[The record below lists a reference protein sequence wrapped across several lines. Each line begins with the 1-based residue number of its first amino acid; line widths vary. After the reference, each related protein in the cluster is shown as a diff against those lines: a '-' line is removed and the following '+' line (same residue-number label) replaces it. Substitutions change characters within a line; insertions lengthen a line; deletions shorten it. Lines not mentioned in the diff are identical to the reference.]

1 MLTLALVL
9 LAGLALVWVIGTLLL
24 SGENLARYDT
34 DTGQRFGSTRPES
47 PGLAGAMARLAPA
60 NAAPPGL
67 ARAER
72 IAFKRKLFDEMF
84 DDQVQDAQF
93 IGVDSGG
100 VRGEWVLAPGADP
113 TRRMLYI
120 HGGGLVVGSAHSHRP
135 MTARMSALC
144 GGAVLA
150 LDYRL
155 LPEHHRLA
163 SVDDTRAAYRWML
176 ENGPAGRSSPDAIF
190 VAGDSAG
197 GNLALS
203 LLAWVRDQGLRAP
216 NGAIA
221 ISPATDGTLASPSIK
236 ANIDSDYML
245 GPALRGIARL
255 PRSLVLWLSW
265 FHYGIK
271 PNDPVVSPVYG
282 DLSGLPPLLVHV
294 SETEMLFDDA
304 RRYVNRARAAG
315 SPVTLQSWNNTL
327 HVWHI
332 FVAELPEAG
341 EAYAEIGK
349 FLAHVAP
356 HHKVTA

>member
-1 MLTLALVL
+1 MLTLLYVVV
-9 LAGLALVWVIGTLLL
+9 AGLALVWLTGRFFLA
-24 SGENLARYDT
+24 GENLERYDT
-34 DTGQRFGSTRPES
+34 ATGQRFDSERPES
-47 PGLAGAMARLAPA
+47 PGLASAMARLAPA
-60 NAAPPGL
+60 NAPPPGL
-67 ARAER
+67 TRPER
-72 IAFKRKLFDEMF
+72 IAFKRKLFDAMF
-84 DDQVQDAQF
+84 DEQVHDAQF
-93 IGVDSGG
+93 LAVDSDS

-113 TRRMLYI
+113 ARRMLYI
-120 HGGGLVVGSAHSHRP
+120 HGGGLVVGSARSHRP

-150 LDYRL
+150 VDYRL

-163 SVDDTRAAYRWML
+163 SVEDTRTAYRWML
-176 ENGPAGRSSPDAIF
+176 ENGPAGPSAPQAVF

-197 GNLALS
+197 GNLTLS

-216 NGAIA
+216 NGAVA
-221 ISPATDGTLASPSIK
+221 ISPATDGTLSSPSIK
-236 ANIDSDYML
+236 ANMESDYML

-265 FHYGIK
+265 YHYGIRPNK
-271 PNDPVVSPVYG
+271 PVISPVYG

-332 FVAELPEAG
+332 FDTELPEAG
-341 EAYAEIGK
+341 DAYAEIGK
-349 FLAHVAP
+349 FLANVAP